1 MSYQILSLKYR
12 PQVFTDVVGQDHVTK
27 TLENAFKKDRIAQ
40 GYLFT
45 GPRGVGK
52 TTTARILAKVLNC
65 QAPKNSRPCNTCSTC
80 QEIIDSRNMDVLE
93 IDGASN
99 RGIEE
104 IRNLREL
111 IKFSPIHA
119 PYKIFIIDEV
129 HMLTT
134 PAFNALLRTLE
145 EPPPHGKFIL
155 CTTDVQKVPATI
167 VSRCQRF
174 DFNRITGPIIAK
186 RLSHILQKENI
197 TIDQDSLEAI
207 SRKADGSI
215 RDALSLVDQVIAFSG
230 DNITYDDVVQVLGL
244 IPVDL
249 YFRFTT
255 SLREKDGD
263 SLLDLLNEIRFS
275 GVPLTDLIS
284 GLNQHLR
291 NLLIASFDKGVQI
304 LELNAE
310 LKQRYLEESKA
321 WDTRDLLR
329 ISQILLQTENQ
340 LKKAT
345 HPYLLLEMT
354 AFRMLE
360 MDKTVSIESL
370 LQGMKTASTSGALAT
385 PPKTQPETTTSRV
398 SEPDTIPLQLK
409 KPPVEEPSPNTPPE
423 PEPAVT
429 SSATTE
435 PLQELQAKWTQVI
448 SAVMRE
454 HPSIGLAL
462 ENCRPLSVRNKKV
475 EVGVVGDTP
484 FNAELVK
491 KNSRYLEKALETV
504 LGKSY
509 VVRFKMVEGKPAS
522 PNAEPE
528 KKSPTKAGRDNP
540 VVSRVIE
547 LFDGEIVR

>member
-1 MSYQILSLKYR
+1 MGYQILSLKWR
-12 PQVFTDVVGQDHVTK
+12 PQVFADVVGQNHVTR
-27 TLENAFKKDRIAQ
+27 TLENAFKKNRIAQ

-65 QAPKNSRPCNTCSTC
+65 QAPKDSRPCNECSTC

-111 IKFSPIHA
+111 IKFPPINA

-155 CTTDVQKVPATI
+155 CTTDVHKVPPTI

-186 RLSHILQKENI
+186 RLNHILQEEGI

-207 SRKADGSI
+207 SRKADGSM

-249 YFRFTT
+249 YFRFTN
-255 SLREKDGD
+255 SLRQKDGET
-263 SLLDLLNEIRFS
+263 LLNLLNEIRFS
-275 GVPLTDLIS
+275 GVPLPDLIG

-291 NLLIASFDKGVQI
+291 NLLIASFTKGVQI
-304 LELNAE
+304 LELNDE

-329 ISQILLQTENQ
+329 ISQILIQTEQQ
-340 LKKAT
+340 LKRAS

-360 MDKTVSIESL
+360 MDKTVSIEAL
-370 LQGMKTASTSGALAT
+370 IQELKASPNTRTSAAPISTEAKPSPG
-385 PPKTQPETTTSRV
+385 SVR
-398 SEPDTIPLQLK
+398 EPDTLPLELEQPAVK
-409 KPPVEEPSPNTPPE
+409 EASKNTPAE
-423 PEPAVT
+423 PKTAPSTT
-429 SSATTE
+429 SE
-435 PLQELQAKWTQVI
+435 PLQELQAKWNQI
-448 SAVMRE
+448 IAEVMRE
-454 HPSIGLAL
+454 RPSIGLAL
-462 ENCRPLSVRNKKV
+462 ENCRPLAVRNNKV
-475 EVGVVGDTP
+475 DVGLTGDIP

-491 KNSRYLEKALETV
+491 KNSRYLEQALQAVMGKPFVV
-504 LGKSY
+504 L
-509 VVRFKMVEGKPAS
+509 FKPMEGKMSAPK
-522 PNAEPE
+522 AEPKQAPE
-528 KKSPTKAGRDNP
+528 SKTPQDSP

>member
-1 MSYQILSLKYR
+1 MGYQILSLKWR
-12 PQVFTDVVGQDHVTK
+12 PQVFGDVVGQDHVTQ

-65 QAPKNSRPCNTCSTC
+65 QASRDSRPCNECSTC

-155 CTTDVQKVPATI
+155 CTTDVHKVPATI

-186 RLSHILQKENI
+186 RLNYILQKEGI
-197 TIDQDSLEAI
+197 TIDQESLDAI
-207 SRKADGSI
+207 SRKADGSM

-230 DNITYDDVVQVLGL
+230 DTITYDDVVQVLGL

-249 YFRFTT
+249 YFKFTT
-255 SLREKDGD
+255 TLREKDGD
-263 SLLDLLNEIRFS
+263 SLLDLLHEIRFS
-275 GVPLTDLIS
+275 GVPLSDLIG

-291 NLLIASFDKGVQI
+291 NLLMASFTKGVQI
-304 LELNAE
+304 LELNEE

-329 ISQILLQTENQ
+329 LSQILLQTEQQ
-340 LKKAT
+340 LKRAS

-360 MDKTVSIESL
+360 MDKTVSIEFL
-370 LQGMKTASTSGALAT
+370 LQELNASSTNKSTVLHSPKHGEAPSG
-385 PPKTQPETTTSRV
+385 RV
-398 SEPDTIPLQLK
+398 SEPDTLPLGLNN
-409 KPPVEEPSPNTPPE
+409 PVETEPPKSSPPE
-423 PEPAVT
+423 PKTAPSET
-429 SSATTE
+429 SE
-435 PLQELQAKWTQVI
+435 PLQELQAKWNQVI
-448 SAVMRE
+448 SEVMRE
-454 HPSIGLAL
+454 RPSIGLAL
-462 ENCRPLSVRNKKV
+462 ENCRPLRVRNNKV
-475 EVGVVGDTP
+475 EVGLAGDTP

-491 KNSRYLEKALETV
+491 KNSRYLEQALQTV
-504 LGKSY
+504 
-509 VVRFKMVEGKPAS
+509 MGKPFVVLFKLVEVNAPTPAKES
-522 PNAEPE
+522 EKAPPVKPNQ
-528 KKSPTKAGRDNP
+528 DNP

>member
-1 MSYQILSLKYR
+1 MGYQILSLKWR
-12 PQVFTDVVGQDHVTK
+12 PQVFGDVVGQDHVTQ
-27 TLENAFKKDRIAQ
+27 TLENAFQKDRIAQ

-65 QAPKNSRPCNTCSTC
+65 QAPRDSRPCNECSTC

-155 CTTDVQKVPATI
+155 CTTDVHKVPATI

-186 RLSHILQKENI
+186 RLNYILQEEGI
-197 TIDQDSLEAI
+197 SIDQESLEAI
-207 SRKADGSI
+207 SRKADGSM

-230 DNITYDDVVQVLGL
+230 DKITYDDVVKVLGL

-255 SLREKDGD
+255 ALREKDGD
-263 SLLDLLNEIRFS
+263 ALLDLLHEIRFS
-275 GVPLTDLIS
+275 GVPLTDLIG

-291 NLLIASFDKGVQI
+291 NLLIASFTKGVQV
-304 LELNAE
+304 LELNEE
-310 LKQRYLEESKA
+310 LKRHYLEESKA

-329 ISQILLQTENQ
+329 ISQILLHTEQQ
-340 LKKAT
+340 LKRAS

-354 AFRMLE
+354 AFRLLE
-360 MDKTVSIESL
+360 MDKTVSIEAL
-370 LQGMKTASTSGALAT
+370 LQELTASSANKASVAPVKGRVELS
-385 PPKTQPETTTSRV
+385 PERDR
-398 SEPDTIPLQLK
+398 EPDTLPLELNKPSVAESTK
-409 KPPVEEPSPNTPPE
+409 KSSPE
-423 PEPAVT
+423 PEDVSKAT
-429 SSATTE
+429 SE
-435 PLQELQAKWTQVI
+435 PLQELQSKWNQVI
-448 SAVMRE
+448 SEVMRE
-454 HPSIGLAL
+454 RPSIGLAL
-462 ENCRPLSVRNKKV
+462 ENCRPLAVRKNKV
-475 EVGVVGDTP
+475 EVGLVGDTP

-491 KNSRYLEKALETV
+491 KNSRYLEQALQTV
-504 LGKSY
+504 
-509 VVRFKMVEGKPAS
+509 MGKPFTVFFKLVKGEVPAS
-522 PNAEPE
+522 TTESE
-528 KKSPTKAGRDNP
+528 KKPSAKTNQDNP